1 MERMYSELAD
11 YWRLISPVQEY
22 EEEAALYA
30 AVLREH
36 ATGPLQTLLELGS
49 GGGNNASHLKRH
61 FELTLVDLSDDML
74 RQSRQLNPEVAH
86 HSGDMRAVR
95 LGREFDAVFIH
106 DAIDHM
112 QTRDDLA
119 RAMTTAFLHCR
130 SGGVALLAPDH
141 TQERFAPSTSHGGS
155 DDGARGARYLE
166 WSWDPDPEDESAV
179 TDYAL
184 MVRDERGSTRV
195 LHDRHVHGLFP
206 RQVWLDTLAAAG
218 FDARARVYEHSE
230 LPEGHELFIGLKP

>member
-11 YWRLISPVQEY
+11 YWRLISPVHEY

-30 AVLREH
+30 SVLRDH
-36 ATGPLQTLLELGS
+36 AADPLQTLLELGS
-49 GGGNNASHLKRH
+49 GGGNNAFHLKQH

-74 RQSRQLNPEVAH
+74 RQSRQINPEVVH
-86 HSGDMRAVR
+86 HLGDMRAVR

-112 QTRDDLA
+112 QTREELA
-119 RAMTTAFLHCR
+119 RAMTTAFVHCR
-130 SGGVALLAPDH
+130 SGGVALFAPDH
-141 TQERFAPSTSHGGS
+141 TQERFEPSTSHGGS
-155 DDGARGARYLE
+155 DDGARAARYLE

-184 MVRDERGSTRV
+184 MVRDEHGATRV

-206 RQVWLDTLAAAG
+206 RQLWLDTLARVG
-218 FDARARVYEHSE
+218 FVARARVYEHSE
-230 LPEGHELFIGLKP
+230 LPGGYELFIGLKP